1 MSVKA
6 SGPSRSEAGETML
19 PSWDAQVAG
28 TWRENPER
36 VAWTVILASFVVFLF
51 LAVAIPLSIQYAI
64 RYTTL
69 SDKAQLKATLGT
81 LLLYQSRSTQEAI
94 PIISVTDNNA
104 ANAPTKIEEGNVI
117 LAPDGST
124 QGILDLINAEGNG
137 EEALGSIQI
146 YANTQVEMLQI
157 RRPFFKR
164 SPEPYQ
170 VSLRLVKGEAS
181 IFTNTGDQRPLRVEV
196 DTPHGIIH
204 LVKAGNYR
212 ISVDSKQTD
221 IIVHFGRAQ
230 LVQDDKNLLVDAGLR
245 AWMTAEQ
252 INQAPP
258 AEQTLV
264 QNGNFTGQ
272 ASEAWTSNVIADKV
286 TPGSVKFVARA
297 GRSVAY
303 FIRQGED
310 NVHSEVSIEQVLNK
324 NVNVYDSLILQMDV
338 NILFQSLPGAGY
350 LSTEFPLRVEINY
363 TDKYGKD
370 LHWGWGFYYRD
381 PETASWPIIDGTK
394 IQNQAQWYHYES
406 PNLIEVLKAKGTPIT
421 RINSIRIYAS
431 GWNYQSMVSAV
442 DLIAK

>member
-6 SGPSRSEAGETML
+6 AGQSRSEAGETMI
-19 PSWDAQVAG
+19 PSLDAQVAG

-36 VAWTVILASFVVFLF
+36 VAWTVILACFVVFLF
-51 LAVAIPLSIQYAI
+51 LAVTIPLSIQYAV

-81 LLLYQSRSTQEAI
+81 LLLYQSSSTQEAI
-94 PIISVTDNNA
+94 PITSATDNTSKD
-104 ANAPTKIEEGNVI
+104 PVKIEEGNVI
-117 LAPDGST
+117 LAPEGST
-124 QGILDLINAEGNG
+124 QGILGLINAEGNG
-137 EEALGSIQI
+137 EEALGSVQI
-146 YANTQVEMLQI
+146 YANTRLEVLQI
-157 RRPFFKR
+157 RRPLFKR

-196 DTPHGIIH
+196 ETPHGVIH

-212 ISVDSKQTD
+212 IAVDNKQTD

-230 LVQDDKNLLVDAGLR
+230 LAQDDKNLIVDAGLR

-252 INQAPP
+252 ITQATS
-258 AEQTLV
+258 AEQSLI

-272 ASEAWTSNVIADKV
+272 ASDAWTSNVVADKV

-310 NVHSEVSIEQVLNK
+310 NVHSEVSIEQLLNK
-324 NVNVYDSLILQMDV
+324 NMNVYDSLILQMDV

-381 PETASWPIIDGTK
+381 PETAGWPIIDGTK

-406 PNLIEVLKAKGTPIT
+406 PNLIEVLRARGTPIT
-421 RINSIRIYAS
+421 RINSIRVYAS